1 MNMLRL
7 LILLI
12 AFWGVADM
20 DAAPK
25 KKRTNNNVKKE
36 RTIPGVKKEQTDAEK
51 KIKEND
57 KKLKNNS
64 IETNLKLNEL
74 SVLKSE
80 IRLKSKEISLV
91 KANIDSLNVGIRTA
105 SDSLERL
112 EMVLTSVQQSYI
124 KALRSLQGTQPMM
137 DYLSYLFSSES
148 FSKAYARMRYMS
160 EFSRWRQ
167 RKINEIMHAKDM
179 VGKQRNYLDSLN
191 AEKRG
196 SLVELNKKEQELK
209 DKKRETD
216 NVVNNLRKERKNL
229 QAAIANQKKQMQ
241 QLENELKRL
250 EKEEEE
256 RRKKAEN
263 KKGQTQ
269 NKNKSQG
276 SYTAMSEA
284 DRKLSGGFEA
294 NRGKLLL
301 PISGKYTVVRPF
313 GTMSHPEIDHLET
326 KNLGV
331 DMLVAD
337 GTKVRC
343 IYDGVVS
350 GILYQNKTMCTVI
363 IRHGEYRS
371 IYQYVTNPSI
381 KKGDKVITNQV
392 IGTVAHNLDYSRRPV
407 IHFEIRKGTTPL
419 NPLEWAK

>member
-1 MNMLRL
+1 MLRL

-20 DAAPK
+20 GAEPK
-25 KKRTNNNVKKE
+25 KKRTGNNVKKE
-36 RTIPGVKKEQTDAEK
+36 RTIKGVKKEQNAAAL

-64 IETNLKLNEL
+64 IETNRKLNEL

-80 IRLKSKEISLV
+80 IKLKSQEISLV

-137 DYLSYLFSSES
+137 DYLGYLFSSES

-167 RKINEIMHAKDM
+167 RKINEILRAKDM

-209 DKKRETD
+209 DKKRQTD
-216 NVVNNLRKERKNL
+216 NVVSNLRKERKNL

-250 EKEEEE
+250 EKEEED
-256 RRKKAEN
+256 RRKQAEKN
-263 KKGQTQ
+263 KNDKTQ
-269 NKNKSQG
+269 DKNKSQG

-284 DRKLSGGFEA
+284 DRKISGGFEA
-294 NRGKLLL
+294 NRGNLLL

-313 GTMSHPEIDHLET
+313 GSIHHPEIDNLET

-350 GILYQNKTMCTVI
+350 GILRDNQSMCTVI

-371 IYQYVTNPSI
+371 IYQFVTNPTI
-381 KKGDKVITNQV
+381 KKGDKVVTNQV

-419 NPLEWAK
+419 NPLQWAK

>member
-1 MNMLRL
+1 MLRL

-20 DAAPK
+20 GAEPK
-25 KKRTNNNVKKE
+25 KKRTGNNVKKE
-36 RTIPGVKKEQTDAEK
+36 RTIKGVKKEQNAAAL

-64 IETNLKLNEL
+64 IETNRKLNEL

-80 IRLKSKEISLV
+80 IKLKSQEISLV

-137 DYLSYLFSSES
+137 DYLGYLFSSES

-167 RKINEIMHAKDM
+167 RKINEILRAKDM

-209 DKKRETD
+209 DKKRQTD
-216 NVVNNLRKERKNL
+216 NVVSNLRKERKNL

-241 QLENELKRL
+241 KLENELKRL
-250 EKEEEE
+250 EKEEED
-256 RRKKAEN
+256 RRKQAEKN
-263 KKGQTQ
+263 KNGKTQ
-269 NKNKSQG
+269 DKNKSQG

-284 DRKLSGGFEA
+284 DRKISGGFEA
-294 NRGKLLL
+294 NRGNLLL

-313 GTMSHPEIDHLET
+313 GSIHHPEIDNLET

-350 GILYQNKTMCTVI
+350 GILRDNQSMCTVI

-371 IYQYVTNPSI
+371 IYQFVTNPTI
-381 KKGDKVITNQV
+381 KKGDKVVTNQV

-419 NPLEWAK
+419 NPLQWAK